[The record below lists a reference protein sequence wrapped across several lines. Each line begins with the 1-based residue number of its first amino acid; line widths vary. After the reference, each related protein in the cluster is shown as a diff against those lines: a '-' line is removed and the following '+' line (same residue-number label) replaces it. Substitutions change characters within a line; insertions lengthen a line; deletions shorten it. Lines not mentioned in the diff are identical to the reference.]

1 MKYEF
6 NKIIDRTGTDSL
18 KWKKAKGMLPMW
30 VADMDIEAF
39 PGIQDAIKKR
49 AEHGIYGYTVLSDA
63 WFDAYKYWWKTR
75 HSFEIS
81 REWMWFVTGVIPAM
95 GSVIRRL
102 SEEGDNVVIQSP
114 VYPAFFKTVER
125 NKRNVLENVLKYDR
139 DSGIYDIDWEDL
151 EKKLSNP
158 KTSLM
163 IFCNPQNPSGN
174 IWDKETLERI
184 GKLCSENHVTV
195 LSDEIHCDIVAPG
208 RGYIPFASVSEL
220 NKKIS
225 VTFISPTK
233 TFNIAGIQTAA
244 VFAPDPHIRRIITD
258 GLITD
263 GIVEGNCFAMEAV
276 KAAYTEEGSEWL
288 DQLRI
293 HIWNNRRIAEEYIK
307 ENIPEL
313 KVIPSDGSYLMWV
326 DCSEIMG
333 VNDYEAV
340 SSDSN
345 NNDGSK
351 IVHRSDDFVAHL
363 EKQAGLMVN
372 AGKAFGGNGDTFVR
386 INLACPEQYLR
397 DGMERLKAGVK
408 TYCK

>member
-1 MKYEF
+1 MKYDF

-18 KWKKAKGMLPMW
+18 KWEKAKGMLPMW

-39 PGIQDAIKKR
+39 PGIQDAVRKR

-63 WFDAYKYWWKTR
+63 WFEAYIYWWKKR

-95 GSVIRRL
+95 SSVIRRL
-102 SEEGDNVVIQSP
+102 SEEGDNVVVQSP

-139 DSGIYDIDWEDL
+139 DSGTFDIDWEDL
-151 EKKLSNP
+151 EKKLSDP

-174 IWDKETLERI
+174 IWDKETIERV

-208 RGYIPFASVSEL
+208 REYIPFASVSEL

-244 VFAPDPHIRRIITD
+244 VFAQDPHIRRIITE

-276 KAAYTEEGSEWL
+276 KAAYTEEGGEWL
-288 DQLRI
+288 DQLRV

-326 DCSEIMG
+326 DCSEVMSI
-333 VNDYEAV
+333 DDSTKAV
-340 SSDSN
+340 R
-345 NNDGSK
+345 
-351 IVHRSDDFVAHL
+351 RSDDFVAHL
-363 EKQAGLMVN
+363 EKAAGLMVN

-397 DGMERLKAGVK
+397 DGMERLKAGVRSF
-408 TYCK
+408 